1 MRTSSSSSSGN
12 LASLIIV
19 LAFVVLQTG
28 ASVQAQE
35 CSSQNLC
42 ANDLCCSQYGYCG
55 SSDAYCGNGC
65 LSQCPPASSGVG
77 NILTSSLFTTFF
89 PNANSFYTYD
99 SFIEA
104 ANAYPSF
111 GTTGSSDQQLQEV
124 AAFCAHVTQETS
136 GLQYI
141 SEIDQSFN
149 YCDSSNT
156 QYPCAPGQ
164 SYYGRGPLQI
174 SWNYN
179 YGAASGSVGYDILS
193 NPNQV
198 ANDPTLAFKT
208 ALWFWTTAASAT
220 EPSCHDVMV
229 GNWTPSSTDVAD
241 GREPGFGETINIIN
255 GGIECGQANTAA
267 SNRITYY
274 ENFCSQLNVSPGSN
288 LDCQSATPY

>member
-1 MRTSSSSSSGN
+1 MKTSSSSSSGN
-12 LASLIIV
+12 LASLILV

-28 ASVQAQE
+28 ASVQAQ
-35 CSSQNLC
+35 
-42 ANDLCCSQYGYCG
+42 
-55 SSDAYCGNGC
+55 
-65 LSQCPPASSGVG
+65 GVG

-89 PNANSFYTYD
+89 PNANPFYTYD
-99 SFIEA
+99 SFIAA

-111 GTTGSSDQQLQEV
+111 GTTGTSDQQLQEV
-124 AAFCAHVTQETS
+124 AAFCAHVAHETS
-136 GLQYI
+136 GTYYDP
-141 SEIDQSFN
+141 SCSK
-149 YCDSSNT
+149 
-156 QYPCAPGQ
+156 APTA

-193 NPNQV
+193 NPDQV
-198 ANDPTLAFKT
+198 ANDPTLSFKT

-255 GGIECGQANTAA
+255 GGIECGKPDAAA
-267 SNRITYY
+267 SDRISYY
-274 ENFCSQLNVSPGSN
+274 QNFSSQLNVSPGSN

>member
-1 MRTSSSSSSGN
+1 MKTSSSSSSSSGN
-12 LASLIIV
+12 LASLILV

-28 ASVQAQE
+28 ASVQAQ
-35 CSSQNLC
+35 
-42 ANDLCCSQYGYCG
+42 
-55 SSDAYCGNGC
+55 
-65 LSQCPPASSGVG
+65 GVG
-77 NILTSSLFTTFF
+77 NILTSSLFTSFF

-99 SFIEA
+99 SFIQA

-136 GLQYI
+136 GLEDI
-141 SEIDQSFN
+141 SEINPSSN
-149 YCDSSNT
+149 YCDSTNT

-179 YGAASGSVGYDILS
+179 YGAASVPVGYDILS

-255 GGIECGQANTAA
+255 GGIECGQTNTAA
-267 SNRITYY
+267 SNRINYY